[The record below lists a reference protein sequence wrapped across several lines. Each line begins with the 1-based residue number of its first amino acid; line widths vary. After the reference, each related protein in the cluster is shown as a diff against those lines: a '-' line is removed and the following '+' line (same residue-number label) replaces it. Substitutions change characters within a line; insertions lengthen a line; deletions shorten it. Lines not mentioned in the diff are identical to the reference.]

1 MAAALSKKIP
11 VFEYS
16 PRLVKQSIVGNG
28 NASKE
33 QVSGMLKAMFPGVEH
48 NYLDASDALAVA
60 VCHHNQTTGIA
71 APKHGAGSKKNSG
84 KKGRSGNWEQFIQQ
98 NPERLK

>member
-1 MAAALSKKIP
+1 
-11 VFEYS
+11 
-16 PRLVKQSIVGNG
+16 
-28 NASKE
+28 
-33 QVSGMLKAMFPGVEH
+33 
-48 NYLDASDALAVA
+48 VA

>member
-1 MAAALSKKIP
+1 
-11 VFEYS
+11 
-16 PRLVKQSIVGNG
+16 
-28 NASKE
+28 
-33 QVSGMLKAMFPGVEH
+33 MLKAMFPGAEH
-48 NYLDASDALAVA
+48 GYLDASDALAVA
-60 VCHHNQTTGIA
+60 VCHHNQTTGFA